1 MDARQPPLAADL
13 EAYRESYVKLFG
25 TMPPLPRGRFSFSG
39 SVDPEGL
46 RRAEAF
52 RAHAFQNGIY
62 DEKTTQLLAFAVLV
76 SSGSPAAK
84 WHAISARRAGASW
97 EELQTVVNIASVVS
111 AFIPGN
117 SGGSLLDDVR
127 REEG

>member
-1 MDARQPPLAADL
+1 MDADQSPLPADL
-13 EAYRESYVKLFG
+13 EAYRASYVKLFG
-25 TMPPLPRGRFSFSG
+25 TLPPLPRGRFSFTG

-52 RAHAFQNGIY
+52 RAHAFHNDVY

-84 WHAISARRAGASW
+84 WHAVSARRAGASW
-97 EELQTVVNIASVVS
+97 EELQTAVNIASVV
-111 AFIPGN
+111 AALIPGN
-117 SGGSLLDDVR
+117 TGGSLLDDVR
-127 REEG
+127 RDEG